1 MEQSFN
7 LPNNR
12 VLKVQ
17 YDSSPESP
25 REWDNLTKIIAFGSY
40 SHLGEKHGI
49 NANDFDG
56 WDENKAGVMKEY
68 DVAIIEPLYM
78 YSHSGQTISTSSFSC
93 KWDSG
98 QLGWIII
105 TKEDLRNN
113 WSLKRIS
120 KKYRLMAQDILE
132 AEVRTLDQYIR
143 GDVFGFDIE
152 DEDENSE
159 DSCWGFYGSDIKV
172 NGILDHLC
180 EEDREEVLKQ
190 L

>member
-25 REWDNLTKIIAFGSY
+25 REWDNLTKIIAFGKHR
-40 SHLGEKHGI
+40 HLGDKHEI
-49 NANDFDG
+49 NSNHFAD

-68 DVAIIEPLYM
+68 DVAIIKPIYM
-78 YSHSGQTISTSSFSC
+78 YSHSGSTISTSPFSC
-93 KWDSG
+93 SWDSG

-113 WSLKRIS
+113 WGIKRIS
-120 KKYRLMAQDILE
+120 KKYRLMADNILE
-132 AEVRTLDQYIR
+132 AEVETLDQYIR
-143 GDVFGFDIE
+143 GDVYGFEIE

-159 DSCWGFYGSDIKV
+159 DSCWGFYGTDLKDNS
-172 NGILDHLC
+172 ILDHLSQ
-180 EEDREEVLKQ
+180 EDRDEVLKQ

>member
-12 VLKVQ
+12 VLKIQ
-17 YDSSPESP
+17 YDPYAESP

-40 SHLGEKHGI
+40 SHLGEKHNL
-49 NANDFDG
+49 NANDFND
-56 WDENKAGVMKEY
+56 WDENKAGVMKQY

-78 YSHSGQTISTSSFSC
+78 YSHSGQTISTSPFSC

-120 KKYRLMAQDILE
+120 KKYRLMANDILE
-132 AEVRTLDQYIR
+132 AEVKTLDQYIS
-143 GDVFGFDIE
+143 GDVYGFDIE
-152 DEDENSE
+152 DEEGDSE
-159 DSCWGFYGSDIKV
+159 DSCWGFFGDELKE
-172 NGILDHLC
+172 NGILDHLS
-180 EEDREEVLKQ
+180 EEDREAVLNQ